1 MHTRFQQIVAH
12 GDAMLTIEPME
23 LDGPID
29 WALPPSK
36 SHMIRWLVLA
46 AQSEGETVLSF
57 DGEPGEDILSM
68 AECLRQLG
76 ADINQSDSQWSVTG
90 VGAGGFNGPEGVLD
104 CGNSGTAVRFLTAI
118 AAGIESEVVLDGDAS
133 LRGRDL
139 SALNSALRELGCE
152 ISSDAVPLSVKGPI
166 DTGGTR
172 LETRSS
178 SQPLSALLL
187 ASPGYSGPL
196 HIGLSEGSVSRGYAR
211 LSFELAE
218 LCGSPN
224 RLDGGILVIEPWRVS
239 APDAVGIPD
248 ETSLLPMAM
257 LMSELHCVEVGV
269 RGWDNEFSPA
279 LMALSEQ
286 ASDLDLRDESDV
298 ITPAAALL
306 ALVRGGRITGAAHS
320 RGKESDRILRTV
332 ETLAAFGM
340 ASNATED
347 GIEIPG
353 GQVPVR
359 PESPVETHG
368 DHRIAMTAMVLA
380 SKVGGTIVNPE
391 ICAVTDPRFTERLSG
406 LES

>member
-1 MHTRFQQIVAH
+1 
-12 GDAMLTIEPME
+12 MLTLEPMD
-23 LDGPID
+23 LHDPID
-29 WALPPSK
+29 WTLPPSK
-36 SHMIRWLVLA
+36 SHMIRWLALA
-46 AQSEGETVLSF
+46 AQAEGETVLSF

-76 ADINQSDSQWSVTG
+76 VGIDQSTSQWSVTG
-90 VGAGGFNGPEGVLD
+90 VGAGGFSEPEGVLD

-118 AAGIESEVVLDGDAS
+118 AAGIESEVMLDGDAS
-133 LRGRDL
+133 LRRRDL
-139 SALNSALRELGCE
+139 STLNSALRELGCK

-166 DTGGTR
+166 STGGTH
-172 LETRSS
+172 LDMRSS

-196 HIGLSEGSVSRGYAR
+196 HLGLSEGSVSRGYSR
-211 LSFELAE
+211 LSFKLAE

-224 RLDGGILVIEPWRVS
+224 RLDSDIVIIEPWRVS
-239 APDAVGIPD
+239 TPVAVGIPD
-248 ETSLLPMAM
+248 EMSLLPMAM

-269 RGWDNEFSPA
+269 RGWDNELTPA

-286 ASDLDLRDESDV
+286 ASELDLRDESDV

-306 ALVRGGRITGAAHS
+306 ALVRGGRITAAAHS

-332 ETLAAFGM
+332 EMLAAFGM
-340 ASNATED
+340 ASNATDD

-353 GQVPVR
+353 GQVPAR
-359 PESPVETHG
+359 PESPVETYG

-391 ICAVTDPRFTERLSG
+391 VSAVTDPEFIERLTG
-406 LES
+406 LGK

>member
-166 DTGGTR
+166 DTGGTH

-269 RGWDNEFSPA
+269 RGWDNELSPA

>member
-1 MHTRFQQIVAH
+1 
-12 GDAMLTIEPME
+12 MLTLEPMD
-23 LDGPID
+23 LHDPID
-29 WALPPSK
+29 WTLPPSK
-36 SHMIRWLVLA
+36 SHMIRWLALA
-46 AQSEGETVLSF
+46 AQAEGETVLSF
-57 DGEPGEDILSM
+57 DGVPGEDILSM
-68 AECLRQLG
+68 AECLQQLG
-76 ADINQSDSQWSVTG
+76 AGINRSDSQWSVTG
-90 VGAGGFNGPEGVLD
+90 VGAGGFSEPEGVLD

-118 AAGIESEVVLDGDAS
+118 AAGIEPEVILDGDAS
-133 LRGRDL
+133 LRRRDL

-152 ISSDAVPLSVKGPI
+152 ISSDAVPLSVKGLI
-166 DTGGTR
+166 GTGGTY
-172 LETRSS
+172 LDMRSS

-196 HIGLSEGSVSRGYAR
+196 HLGLSEGSVSRGYSR

-224 RLDGGILVIEPWRVS
+224 RLDSDILVIKPWRVS
-239 APDAVGIPD
+239 APATVGIPD

-257 LMSELHCVEVGV
+257 LMSELHCVEVEV
-269 RGWDNEFSPA
+269 RGWDNELTPA

-286 ASDLDLRDESDV
+286 ASELDLRDESDV

-306 ALVRGGRITGAAHS
+306 ALVRGGRITGTAHS

-332 ETLAAFGM
+332 EMLAAFGM
-340 ASNATED
+340 ASNATDD
-347 GIEIPG
+347 GIDIPG
-353 GQVPVR
+353 GQVPAR

-391 ICAVTDPRFTERLSG
+391 ISAVTDPGFIERLTG
-406 LES
+406 LER

>member
-1 MHTRFQQIVAH
+1 
-12 GDAMLTIEPME
+12 MLTIEPME

-166 DTGGTR
+166 DTGGTH

-269 RGWDNEFSPA
+269 RGWDNELSPA

-391 ICAVTDPRFTERLSG
+391 ICAVTDPRFTEKLSG

>member
-1 MHTRFQQIVAH
+1 
-12 GDAMLTIEPME
+12 MLTIESME
-23 LDGPID
+23 LHGPID

-36 SHMIRWLVLA
+36 SHMIRWLALA
-46 AQSEGETVLSF
+46 AQAEGETVLSF

-68 AECLRQLG
+68 AECLQQLG
-76 ADINQSDSQWSVTG
+76 AGIDRSASQWSVTG
-90 VGAGGFNGPEGVLD
+90 VGAGGFSEPEGVLD

-118 AAGIESEVVLDGDAS
+118 AAGIEPEVILDGDTS
-133 LRGRDL
+133 LRRRDL

-166 DTGGTR
+166 GTGGTH

-224 RLDGGILVIEPWRVS
+224 RLDSDILVIEPWRVS
-239 APDAVGIPD
+239 APATVGIPD

-257 LMSELHCVEVGV
+257 LMSELHCVEVEV
-269 RGWDNEFSPA
+269 RGWDNELTPA

-286 ASDLDLRDESDV
+286 ASELDLRDESDV

-332 ETLAAFGM
+332 EMLAALGM
-340 ASNATED
+340 ASNATDD

-353 GQVPVR
+353 RQVPAR

-380 SKVGGTIVNPE
+380 SKVGGTIINPE
-391 ICAVTDPRFTERLSG
+391 ISAVTDPGFIDRLTG
-406 LES
+406 LER

>member
-1 MHTRFQQIVAH
+1 
-12 GDAMLTIEPME
+12 MLTIESME
-23 LDGPID
+23 LHGPID

-36 SHMIRWLVLA
+36 SHMIRWLALA
-46 AQSEGETVLSF
+46 AQAEGETVLSF

-76 ADINQSDSQWSVTG
+76 VGIDQSASQWSVTG
-90 VGAGGFNGPEGVLD
+90 VGAGGFSEPEGVLD

-118 AAGIESEVVLDGDAS
+118 AAGIESEVMLDGDAS
-133 LRGRDL
+133 LRRRDL
-139 SALNSALRELGCE
+139 STLNSALRELGCK

-166 DTGGTR
+166 STGGTH
-172 LETRSS
+172 LDMRSS

-196 HIGLSEGSVSRGYAR
+196 HLGLSEGSVSRGYSR
-211 LSFELAE
+211 LSFKLAE

-224 RLDGGILVIEPWRVS
+224 RLDSDIVIIEPWRVS
-239 APDAVGIPD
+239 TPVAVGIPD

-269 RGWDNEFSPA
+269 RGWDNELTPA

-286 ASDLDLRDESDV
+286 ASELDLRDESDV

-306 ALVRGGRITGAAHS
+306 ALVRGGRITDAAHS

-332 ETLAAFGM
+332 EMLAAFGM
-340 ASNATED
+340 ASNATDD
-347 GIEIPG
+347 GIEISG
-353 GQVPVR
+353 GQVPAR

-391 ICAVTDPRFTERLSG
+391 ISAVTDPGFIERLTG
-406 LES
+406 LER

>member
-1 MHTRFQQIVAH
+1 
-12 GDAMLTIEPME
+12 MLTIEPME

-269 RGWDNEFSPA
+269 RGWDNELSPA

>member
-1 MHTRFQQIVAH
+1 LHTRFQQIVAH

-76 ADINQSDSQWSVTG
+76 AGINQNDSQWSVTG

>member
-1 MHTRFQQIVAH
+1 
-12 GDAMLTIEPME
+12 MLTLEPMD
-23 LDGPID
+23 LHDPID
-29 WALPPSK
+29 WTLPPSK
-36 SHMIRWLVLA
+36 SHMIRWLALA
-46 AQSEGETVLSF
+46 AQAEGETVLSF

-68 AECLRQLG
+68 AECLQQLG
-76 ADINQSDSQWSVTG
+76 AGIDRSASQWSVTG
-90 VGAGGFNGPEGVLD
+90 VGAGGFSEPEGVLD

-118 AAGIESEVVLDGDAS
+118 AAGIEPEVILDGDTS
-133 LRGRDL
+133 LRRRDL
-139 SALNSALRELGCE
+139 SALNSALRELGCD
-152 ISSDAVPLSVKGPI
+152 ISSDAVPLSVKGSI
-166 DTGGTR
+166 GTGGT
-172 LETRSS
+172 LLDMRSS

-196 HIGLSEGSVSRGYAR
+196 HLGLSEGSVSRGYSR

-224 RLDGGILVIEPWRVS
+224 RLDSDILVIEPWRVS
-239 APDAVGIPD
+239 APATVGIPD

-257 LMSELHCVEVGV
+257 LMSELHCVEVEV
-269 RGWDNEFSPA
+269 RGWDNELTPA

-286 ASDLDLRDESDV
+286 ASELDLRDESDV

-320 RGKESDRILRTV
+320 RGKESDRILKTV
-332 ETLAAFGM
+332 EMLAAFGM
-340 ASNATED
+340 ASNAADD

-353 GQVPVR
+353 GQVPAR

-391 ICAVTDPRFTERLSG
+391 ISAVTDPGFIDRLTG
-406 LES
+406 LER

>member
-1 MHTRFQQIVAH
+1 
-12 GDAMLTIEPME
+12 MLTIESME
-23 LDGPID
+23 LHGPID

-36 SHMIRWLVLA
+36 SHMIRWLALA
-46 AQSEGETVLSF
+46 AQAEGETVLSF
-57 DGEPGEDILSM
+57 DGVPGEDILSM
-68 AECLRQLG
+68 AKCLQQLG
-76 ADINQSDSQWSVTG
+76 AGINRSDSQWSVTG
-90 VGAGGFNGPEGVLD
+90 VGAGGFSEPEGVLD

-118 AAGIESEVVLDGDAS
+118 AAGIEPEVILDGDAS
-133 LRGRDL
+133 LRRRDL

-152 ISSDAVPLSVKGPI
+152 ISSDAVPLSVKGLLG
-166 DTGGTR
+166 TGGTYHDM
-172 LETRSS
+172 RSS

-196 HIGLSEGSVSRGYAR
+196 HLGLSEGSVSRGYSR

-224 RLDGGILVIEPWRVS
+224 RLDSDILVIKPWRVS
-239 APDAVGIPD
+239 APATVGIPD

-257 LMSELHCVEVGV
+257 LMSELHCVEVEV
-269 RGWDNEFSPA
+269 RGWDNELTPA
-279 LMALSEQ
+279 LVALSEQ
-286 ASDLDLRDESDV
+286 ASELDLRDESDV

-306 ALVRGGRITGAAHS
+306 ALVRGGRITGTAHS

-332 ETLAAFGM
+332 EMLAAFGM
-340 ASNATED
+340 ASNATDD
-347 GIEIPG
+347 GIDIPG
-353 GQVPVR
+353 GQVPAR

-391 ICAVTDPRFTERLSG
+391 ISAVTDPGFIERLTG
-406 LES
+406 LER

>member
-1 MHTRFQQIVAH
+1 
-12 GDAMLTIEPME
+12 MLTIESME
-23 LDGPID
+23 LHGPID

-36 SHMIRWLVLA
+36 SHMIRWLALA
-46 AQSEGETVLSF
+46 AQAEGETVLSF

-68 AECLRQLG
+68 AKCLQQLG
-76 ADINQSDSQWSVTG
+76 AGIDRSASQWSVTG
-90 VGAGGFNGPEGVLD
+90 VGAGGFSEPEGVLD

-118 AAGIESEVVLDGDAS
+118 AAGIEPEVILDGDTS
-133 LRGRDL
+133 LRRRDL

-152 ISSDAVPLSVKGPI
+152 ISSDAVPLSVKGLI
-166 DTGGTR
+166 GIGGTY
-172 LETRSS
+172 LDMRSS

-196 HIGLSEGSVSRGYAR
+196 HLGLSEGSVSRGYSR

-224 RLDGGILVIEPWRVS
+224 RLDSDILVIEPWRVS
-239 APDAVGIPD
+239 APATVGIPD

-257 LMSELHCVEVGV
+257 LMSELHCVEVEV
-269 RGWDNEFSPA
+269 RGWDNELTPA

-286 ASDLDLRDESDV
+286 ASELDLRDESDV

-320 RGKESDRILRTV
+320 RGKESDRILKTV
-332 ETLAAFGM
+332 EMLAAFGM
-340 ASNATED
+340 ASNATDD

-353 GQVPVR
+353 GQVPAR

-391 ICAVTDPRFTERLSG
+391 ISAVTDPGFIERLTG
-406 LES
+406 LER

>member
-1 MHTRFQQIVAH
+1 
-12 GDAMLTIEPME
+12 MLTIESME
-23 LDGPID
+23 LHGPID

-36 SHMIRWLVLA
+36 SHMIRWLALA
-46 AQSEGETVLSF
+46 AQAEGETVLSF

-68 AECLRQLG
+68 AECLQQLG
-76 ADINQSDSQWSVTG
+76 AGIDRSASQWSVTG
-90 VGAGGFNGPEGVLD
+90 VGAGGFSEPEGVLD

-118 AAGIESEVVLDGDAS
+118 AAGIEPEVTLDGDAS
-133 LRGRDL
+133 LRRRDL

-152 ISSDAVPLSVKGPI
+152 ISSDAVPLSVKGLI
-166 DTGGTR
+166 GTGGTY
-172 LETRSS
+172 LDMRSS

-187 ASPGYSGPL
+187 ASPGYSRPL
-196 HIGLSEGSVSRGYAR
+196 HLGLSEGSVSRGYSR

-224 RLDGGILVIEPWRVS
+224 RLDSDILVIEPWRVS
-239 APDAVGIPD
+239 APATVGIPD

-257 LMSELHCVEVGV
+257 LMSELHCVEVEV
-269 RGWDNEFSPA
+269 RGWDNELTPA

-286 ASDLDLRDESDV
+286 ASELDLRDESDV

-332 ETLAAFGM
+332 EMLAAFGM
-340 ASNATED
+340 ASNATDD

-353 GQVPVR
+353 GQVPAR

-391 ICAVTDPRFTERLSG
+391 ISAVTDPGFIERLTG
-406 LES
+406 LER

>member
-1 MHTRFQQIVAH
+1 
-12 GDAMLTIEPME
+12 MLTIEPME

-166 DTGGTR
+166 DTGGTH

-269 RGWDNEFSPA
+269 RGWDNELSPA

>member
-1 MHTRFQQIVAH
+1 
-12 GDAMLTIEPME
+12 MLTIEPME

-166 DTGGTR
+166 DTGGTH

>member
-1 MHTRFQQIVAH
+1 
-12 GDAMLTIEPME
+12 MLTIEPME

>member
-1 MHTRFQQIVAH
+1 
-12 GDAMLTIEPME
+12 MLTIEPME

-76 ADINQSDSQWSVTG
+76 AGINQNDSQWSVTG

-166 DTGGTR
+166 DTGGTH

-269 RGWDNEFSPA
+269 RGWDNELSPA

>member
-1 MHTRFQQIVAH
+1 
-12 GDAMLTIEPME
+12 MLTLEPMD
-23 LDGPID
+23 LHDPID
-29 WALPPSK
+29 WTLPPSK
-36 SHMIRWLVLA
+36 SHMIRWLALA
-46 AQSEGETVLSF
+46 AQAEGETVLSF

-68 AECLRQLG
+68 AKCLQQLG
-76 ADINQSDSQWSVTG
+76 AGIDRSASQWSVTG
-90 VGAGGFNGPEGVLD
+90 VGAGGFSEPEGVLD

-118 AAGIESEVVLDGDAS
+118 AAGIESEVMLDGDAS
-133 LRGRDL
+133 LRRRDL
-139 SALNSALRELGCE
+139 STLNSALRELGCK

-166 DTGGTR
+166 STGGTH
-172 LETRSS
+172 LDMRSS

-196 HIGLSEGSVSRGYAR
+196 HLGLSEGSVSRGYSR
-211 LSFELAE
+211 LSFKLAE

-224 RLDGGILVIEPWRVS
+224 RLDSDIVIIEPWRVS
-239 APDAVGIPD
+239 TPVAVGIPD
-248 ETSLLPMAM
+248 EMSLLPMAM

-269 RGWDNEFSPA
+269 RGWDNELTPA

-286 ASDLDLRDESDV
+286 ASELDLRDESDV

-306 ALVRGGRITGAAHS
+306 ALVRGGRITGTAHS

-332 ETLAAFGM
+332 EMLAAFGM
-340 ASNATED
+340 ASNATDD
-347 GIEIPG
+347 GIDIPG
-353 GQVPVR
+353 GQVPAR

-391 ICAVTDPRFTERLSG
+391 ISAVTDPGFIERLTG
-406 LES
+406 LER

>member
-1 MHTRFQQIVAH
+1 
-12 GDAMLTIEPME
+12 MLTIEPME

-76 ADINQSDSQWSVTG
+76 AGINQSDSQWSVTG

-269 RGWDNEFSPA
+269 RGWDNELSPA

>member
-1 MHTRFQQIVAH
+1 
-12 GDAMLTIEPME
+12 MLTIESME
-23 LDGPID
+23 LHGPID

-36 SHMIRWLVLA
+36 SHMIRWLALA
-46 AQSEGETVLSF
+46 AQAEGETVLSF

-269 RGWDNEFSPA
+269 RGWDNELSPA

>member
-1 MHTRFQQIVAH
+1 
-12 GDAMLTIEPME
+12 MLTIESME
-23 LDGPID
+23 LHGPID

-36 SHMIRWLVLA
+36 SHMIRWLALA
-46 AQSEGETVLSF
+46 AQAEGETVLSF

-68 AECLRQLG
+68 AECLQQLG
-76 ADINQSDSQWSVTG
+76 AGIDRSASQWSVTG
-90 VGAGGFNGPEGVLD
+90 VGAGGFSEPEGVLD

-118 AAGIESEVVLDGDAS
+118 AAGIEPEVILDGDTS
-133 LRGRDL
+133 LRRRDL

-152 ISSDAVPLSVKGPI
+152 ISSDAVPLSVKGLI
-166 DTGGTR
+166 GTGGTY
-172 LETRSS
+172 LDMRSS

-196 HIGLSEGSVSRGYAR
+196 HLGLSEGSVSRGYSR

-224 RLDGGILVIEPWRVS
+224 RLDSDILVIEPWRVS
-239 APDAVGIPD
+239 APATVGIPD
-248 ETSLLPMAM
+248 EVSLLPMAM
-257 LMSELHCVEVGV
+257 LMSELHCVEVEV
-269 RGWDNEFSPA
+269 RGWDNELTPA

-286 ASDLDLRDESDV
+286 ASELDLRDESDV

-332 ETLAAFGM
+332 EMLAAFGM
-340 ASNATED
+340 ASNATDD

-353 GQVPVR
+353 GQVPAR

-391 ICAVTDPRFTERLSG
+391 ISAVTDPGFIERLTG
-406 LES
+406 LER

>member
-1 MHTRFQQIVAH
+1 
-12 GDAMLTIEPME
+12 MLTIESME
-23 LDGPID
+23 LHGPID

-36 SHMIRWLVLA
+36 SHMIRWLALA
-46 AQSEGETVLSF
+46 AQAEGETVLSF

-68 AECLRQLG
+68 AECLQQLG
-76 ADINQSDSQWSVTG
+76 AGIDRSASQWSVTG
-90 VGAGGFNGPEGVLD
+90 VGAGGFSEPEGVLD

-118 AAGIESEVVLDGDAS
+118 AAGIEPEVILDGDTS
-133 LRGRDL
+133 LRRRDL

-152 ISSDAVPLSVKGPI
+152 ISSDAVPLSVKGLI
-166 DTGGTR
+166 GIGGTY
-172 LETRSS
+172 LDMRSS

-196 HIGLSEGSVSRGYAR
+196 HLGLSEGSVSRGYSR

-224 RLDGGILVIEPWRVS
+224 RLDSDILVIEPWRVS
-239 APDAVGIPD
+239 APATVGIPD

-257 LMSELHCVEVGV
+257 LMSELHCVEVEV
-269 RGWDNEFSPA
+269 RGWDNELTPA

-286 ASDLDLRDESDV
+286 ASELDLRDESDV

-320 RGKESDRILRTV
+320 RGKESDRILKTV
-332 ETLAAFGM
+332 EMLAAFGM
-340 ASNATED
+340 ASNATDD

-353 GQVPVR
+353 GQVPAR

-391 ICAVTDPRFTERLSG
+391 ISAVTDPGFIERLTG
-406 LES
+406 LER

>member
-1 MHTRFQQIVAH
+1 
-12 GDAMLTIEPME
+12 MLTLEPMD
-23 LDGPID
+23 LHDPID
-29 WALPPSK
+29 WMLPPSK
-36 SHMIRWLVLA
+36 SHMIRWLALA
-46 AQSEGETVLSF
+46 AQAEGETVLSF

-76 ADINQSDSQWSVTG
+76 VGIDQSTSQWSVTG
-90 VGAGGFNGPEGVLD
+90 VGAGGFSEPEGVLD

-118 AAGIESEVVLDGDAS
+118 AAGIESEVMLDGDAS
-133 LRGRDL
+133 LRRRDL
-139 SALNSALRELGCE
+139 STLNSALRELGCK

-166 DTGGTR
+166 STGGTH
-172 LETRSS
+172 LDMRSS

-196 HIGLSEGSVSRGYAR
+196 HLGLSEGSVSRGYSR
-211 LSFELAE
+211 LSFKLAE

-224 RLDGGILVIEPWRVS
+224 RLDSDIVIIEPWRVS
-239 APDAVGIPD
+239 TPVAVGIPD

-269 RGWDNEFSPA
+269 RGWDNELTPA

-286 ASDLDLRDESDV
+286 ASELDLRDESDV

-306 ALVRGGRITGAAHS
+306 ALVRGGRITGAAHA

-332 ETLAAFGM
+332 EMLASFGM
-340 ASNATED
+340 ASSATND
-347 GIEIPG
+347 GIVIPG
-353 GQVPVR
+353 GQVPTR

-368 DHRIAMTAMVLA
+368 DHRIAMTSMVLA

-391 ICAVTDPRFTERLSG
+391 ISAVTDPGFIERLTG
-406 LES
+406 LGG

>member
-1 MHTRFQQIVAH
+1 
-12 GDAMLTIEPME
+12 MLTLEPMD
-23 LDGPID
+23 LHDPID
-29 WALPPSK
+29 WTLPPSK
-36 SHMIRWLVLA
+36 SHMIRWLALA
-46 AQSEGETVLSF
+46 AQAEGETVLSF

-76 ADINQSDSQWSVTG
+76 VGIDQSASQWSVTG
-90 VGAGGFNGPEGVLD
+90 VGAGGFSEPEGVLD

-118 AAGIESEVVLDGDAS
+118 AAGIESEVMLDGDAS
-133 LRGRDL
+133 LRRRDL
-139 SALNSALRELGCE
+139 STLNSALRELGCK

-166 DTGGTR
+166 STGGTH
-172 LETRSS
+172 LDMRSS

-196 HIGLSEGSVSRGYAR
+196 HLGLSEGSVSRGYSR
-211 LSFELAE
+211 LSFKLAE

-224 RLDGGILVIEPWRVS
+224 RLDSDIVIIEPWRVS
-239 APDAVGIPD
+239 TPVAVGIPD
-248 ETSLLPMAM
+248 EMSLLPMAM

-269 RGWDNEFSPA
+269 RGWDNELTPA

-286 ASDLDLRDESDV
+286 ASELDLRDESDV

-306 ALVRGGRITGAAHS
+306 ALVRGGRITDAAHS

-332 ETLAAFGM
+332 EMLAAFGM
-340 ASNATED
+340 ASNATDD
-347 GIEIPG
+347 GIEISG
-353 GQVPVR
+353 GQVPAR

-391 ICAVTDPRFTERLSG
+391 ISAVTDPGFIERLTG
-406 LES
+406 LER

>member
-1 MHTRFQQIVAH
+1 
-12 GDAMLTIEPME
+12 MLTIESME
-23 LDGPID
+23 LHGPID

-36 SHMIRWLVLA
+36 SHMIRWLALA
-46 AQSEGETVLSF
+46 AQAEGETVLSF

-68 AECLRQLG
+68 AKCLQQLG
-76 ADINQSDSQWSVTG
+76 AGIDRSASQWSVTG
-90 VGAGGFNGPEGVLD
+90 VGAGGFSEPEGVLD

-118 AAGIESEVVLDGDAS
+118 AAGIEPEVILDGDAS
-133 LRGRDL
+133 LRRRDL

-152 ISSDAVPLSVKGPI
+152 ISSDAVPLSVKGLI
-166 DTGGTR
+166 GIGGTY
-172 LETRSS
+172 LDMRSS

-196 HIGLSEGSVSRGYAR
+196 HLGLSEGSVSRGYSR

-224 RLDGGILVIEPWRVS
+224 RLDSDILVIEPWRVS
-239 APDAVGIPD
+239 APATVGIPD

-257 LMSELHCVEVGV
+257 LMSELHCVEVEV
-269 RGWDNEFSPA
+269 RGWDNELTPA

-286 ASDLDLRDESDV
+286 ASELDLRDESDV

-332 ETLAAFGM
+332 EMLAAFGM
-340 ASNATED
+340 ASNATDD

-353 GQVPVR
+353 GQVPAR

-391 ICAVTDPRFTERLSG
+391 VSAVTDPEFIERLTG
-406 LES
+406 LGK

>member
-1 MHTRFQQIVAH
+1 
-12 GDAMLTIEPME
+12 MLTIESME
-23 LDGPID
+23 LHGPID

-36 SHMIRWLVLA
+36 SHMIRWLALA
-46 AQSEGETVLSF
+46 AQAEGETVLSF

-68 AECLRQLG
+68 AECLQQLG
-76 ADINQSDSQWSVTG
+76 AGIDRSDSQWSVTG
-90 VGAGGFNGPEGVLD
+90 VGAGGFSEPEGVLD

-118 AAGIESEVVLDGDAS
+118 AAGIEPKVILDGDAS
-133 LRGRDL
+133 LRRRDL
-139 SALNSALRELGCE
+139 STLNSALRELGCE
-152 ISSDAVPLSVKGPI
+152 ISSDAVPLSVKGLI
-166 DTGGTR
+166 GTGGTY
-172 LETRSS
+172 LDMRSS

-196 HIGLSEGSVSRGYAR
+196 HLGLSEGSVSRGYSR

-224 RLDGGILVIEPWRVS
+224 RLDSDILVIKPWRVS
-239 APDAVGIPD
+239 APATVGIPD

-257 LMSELHCVEVGV
+257 LMSELHCVKVEV
-269 RGWDNEFSPA
+269 RGWDNELTPA

-286 ASDLDLRDESDV
+286 ASELDLRDESDV

-332 ETLAAFGM
+332 EMLAAFGM
-340 ASNATED
+340 ASNATDD

-353 GQVPVR
+353 GQVPAR

-391 ICAVTDPRFTERLSG
+391 ISAVTDPGFIERLTG
-406 LES
+406 LER

>member
-1 MHTRFQQIVAH
+1 
-12 GDAMLTIEPME
+12 MLTIESME
-23 LDGPID
+23 LHGPID

-36 SHMIRWLVLA
+36 SHMIRWLALA
-46 AQSEGETVLSF
+46 AQAEGETVLSF

-68 AECLRQLG
+68 AECLQQLG
-76 ADINQSDSQWSVTG
+76 AGIDRSASQWSVTG
-90 VGAGGFNGPEGVLD
+90 VGAGGFSEPEGVLD

-118 AAGIESEVVLDGDAS
+118 AAGIEPEVILDGDTS
-133 LRGRDL
+133 LRRRDL

-152 ISSDAVPLSVKGPI
+152 ISSDAVPLSVKGLI
-166 DTGGTR
+166 GIGGTY
-172 LETRSS
+172 LDMRSS

-196 HIGLSEGSVSRGYAR
+196 HLGLSEGSVSRGYSR

-224 RLDGGILVIEPWRVS
+224 RLDSDILVIEPWRVS
-239 APDAVGIPD
+239 APATVGIPD

-257 LMSELHCVEVGV
+257 LMSELHCVEVEV
-269 RGWDNEFSPA
+269 RGWDNELTPA

-286 ASDLDLRDESDV
+286 ASELDLRDESDV

-332 ETLAAFGM
+332 EMLAAFGM
-340 ASNATED
+340 ASNATDD

-353 GQVPVR
+353 GQVPAR

-391 ICAVTDPRFTERLSG
+391 ISAVTDPGFIERLIG
-406 LES
+406 LER

>member
-1 MHTRFQQIVAH
+1 
-12 GDAMLTIEPME
+12 MLTIEPME

-166 DTGGTR
+166 GTGGTH

-269 RGWDNEFSPA
+269 RGWDNELSPA

-391 ICAVTDPRFTERLSG
+391 ICAVTDPMFTEKLSG

>member
-269 RGWDNEFSPA
+269 RGWDNELSPA